1 MSEDQFIQNKI
12 NQENSQNKLQE
23 NQISSSIINNKDLE
37 RNNLINNQNK
47 NEELGIGQFILTPLQ
62 SILIN
67 KKMPFGFKL
76 ETEENIFKSIETTKI
91 QTKKSKNSSK
101 HKEKIG
107 KDHHNMGGSIQPK
120 KRVSNNFDIPSNYPP
135 EIKTVLK
142 KCRIGLDRI
151 KESKYINIYYHSN
164 NPDVPCL
171 ANIEKKVNNFE
182 YRNLYDFQMDVRNVW
197 SYHFK
202 LQQNNE
208 ITSKM
213 SADWEK
219 ICADLDNQ
227 NFEMNTSYIKERTDK
242 IQKELD
248 NINAAR
254 NMGNIPA
261 PGKKNTQQ
269 NMKLNNKGMSVEEK
283 NKLGNDIRTL
293 NKEQLKGIIKILSEN
308 KEYPK
313 SKYFEFD
320 IDKLSIEKLRELDKY
335 VKECL
340 NSNKLNSTNSS
351 NNNISNNNIHK
362 QNSNNKLQ
370 NQNNKS
376 NNKGNN
382 TPNQQLLKSNNK
394 DMNKTQDNKSEQL
407 AKKIKP
413 SSNKKSE
420 KNNESFSS
428 ESISSDS
435 SLSN

>member
-12 NQENSQNKLQE
+12 NQENNQNKLQD
-23 NQISSSIINNKDLE
+23 NQVTSSIINNNNLE

-76 ETEENIFKSIETTKI
+76 ETEENIFKSMDTSRT
-91 QTKKSKNSSK
+91 QTKKNKNSSK

-107 KDHHNMGGSIQPK
+107 KDHRNMGGNIQPK
-120 KRVSNNFDIPSNYPP
+120 KRVPNNFDIPSNYPP
-135 EIKTVLK
+135 EIKAVLK

-151 KESKYINIYYHSN
+151 KESKYINIYYYSN
-164 NPDVPCL
+164 NPDAPCL

-182 YRNLYDFQMDVRNVW
+182 YKNLYDFQMDVRNIW

-219 ICADLDNQ
+219 ICADLENQ
-227 NFEMNTSYIKERTDK
+227 NNEMNTSYIKERTDK

-261 PGKKNTQQ
+261 PSKKSNQQ
-269 NMKLNNKGMSVEEK
+269 NIKMNNKGMSVEEK

-340 NSNKLNSTNSS
+340 NSNKLNSNNS
-351 NNNISNNNIHK
+351 SNNNIHK

-376 NNKGNN
+376 NNKGNI
-382 TPNQQLLKSNNK
+382 TPNQQILKSNNK
-394 DMNKTQDNKSEQL
+394 DINKSQDNKSEQL

-413 SSNKKSE
+413 SKNE